1 MGWPLEYPGRDALS
15 NRLGEKSHRWQ
26 SFESGG
32 LGGLMSK
39 RRLREFVTDPSS
51 GQYSASRLLLMVL
64 ILVYLPIMGVCEA
77 LGIKLGIWA
86 HIAVIVG
93 SVAGVYGVNTAGRV
107 WRQQSS
113 SSEEF
118 MPPGLPPPRAKPAPP
133 GD

>member
-1 MGWPLEYPGRDALS
+1 
-15 NRLGEKSHRWQ
+15 
-26 SFESGG
+26 
-32 LGGLMSK
+32 MSK
-39 RRLREFVTDPSS
+39 RRFREFVIDPSS

-93 SVAGVYGVNTAGRV
+93 SVAGIYGVNSGVGVWQGR
-107 WRQQSS
+107 R
-113 SSEEF
+113 
-118 MPPGLPPPRAKPAPP
+118 PGGLCDKPCLPDKPGPAKPAPP